1 MSRIGKFVL
10 ALGAAGILAAAAGC
24 GDDDDDGDGDGINPG
39 TPCEEMI
46 YDICQAACECTE
58 DCAWSVGAVHA
69 SSTDLKTC
77 YDMEIAFGTCDGLE
91 MDFEACSGSISQD
104 QCVEG
109 SFGLELAL
117 GEECDGL
124 S

>member
-1 MSRIGKFVL
+1 MRRISL
-10 ALGAAGILAAAAGC
+10 LMLPILCAGLAAPGC
-24 GDDDDDGDGDGINPG
+24 GDDDDDDDGINPE
-39 TPCEEMI
+39 TPCEEMV

-58 DCAWSVGAVHA
+58 ECAWSAGSVH
-69 SSTDLKTC
+69 SNSTDLKTC

-117 GEECDGL
+117 GEECEGL
-124 S
+124 SGA